1 MASSSAQ
8 TPVSPTGESTP
19 TGPLSDDMTWLLG
32 RAAYA
37 LGTRMLTTLQQQ
49 VGISVRAYNVLLAA
63 AQAERTQTS
72 LGDVVG
78 LDKTTMVVTVD
89 ELEDLRLVQRRPA
102 PGDRRARLIT
112 PTPAGLEVIAQAADI
127 VAGTEDDVLHGLSAD
142 QRQALRYALQN
153 LVATTLS
160 EPISC
165 TEVPRA
171 PRRRQPRARA

>member
-1 MASSSAQ
+1 MASSSAHLPGPPAGE
-8 TPVSPTGESTP
+8 TPAE
-19 TGPLSDDMTWLLG
+19 PLADDMTWLLG

-37 LGTRMLTTLQQQ
+37 LGTRMLTNLQQK

-63 AQAERTQTS
+63 AQDQRTQTA

-78 LDKTTMVVTVD
+78 LDKTTMVITVD
-89 ELEDLRLVQRRPA
+89 ELEQARLVERRPA
-102 PGDRRARLIT
+102 PGDRRARIIA
-112 PTPAGLEVIAQAADI
+112 PTPAGLEVVARAADI
-127 VAGTEDDVLHGLSAD
+127 VASTEDEVLHSLPAN
-142 QRQALRYALQN
+142 QRQALRYALQT

-160 EPISC
+160 QPISC